1 MSNQTIGE
9 KNKELWLELD
19 RRATEIADLE
29 RQLADVRRRSAD
41 YIDALRSQWETG
53 VRSIEEALSIPDDER
68 GFDFG
73 TINRSIGDLRRQLAE
88 AQAERDSLF
97 DALGEKDGSE
107 ESTFARKWIEAK
119 TSLAASQ
126 EREKV
131 WSDAVAAGRARRETL
146 EALLKDITF
155 CERGGVNFPKLEN
168 SPHWQDRVDAW
179 VARRD
184 AALSG
189 KE

>member
-73 TINRSIGDLRRQLAE
+73 TINRAIAALNAQLAE
-88 AQAERDSLF
+88 AQHERDIRRHGMT
-97 DALGEKDGSE
+97 AL
-107 ESTFARKWIEAK
+107 
-119 TSLAASQ
+119 
-126 EREKV
+126 
-131 WSDAVAAGRARRETL
+131 RARVETL
-146 EALLKDITF
+146 EAALREARKHLAETAPLKLYHEIDT
-155 CERGGVNFPKLEN
+155 
-168 SPHWQDRVDAW
+168 
-179 VARRD
+179 
-184 AALSG
+184 ALSG